1 MRIAVVGS
9 RTYPDMSLVKAL
21 IGRLHAHDPHHV
33 IVSGTKPPPEG
44 VKRYRA
50 DGVDETA
57 IREAERLGMRTV
69 VCEARRN
76 ELDAY
81 GKPMNNR
88 AYHKRN
94 GQIVAECDQLVAFWT
109 IKDGTASR
117 GTADTLQMALSE
129 GKIAKVYGT
138 AGEEISLE
146 RIGELVGNVL
156 GRKS

>member
-9 RTYPDMSLVKAL
+9 RTYPLMPLVKAL

-57 IREAERLGMRTV
+57 IREAERLGMKTV
-69 VCEARRN
+69 ICEAKRN

-94 GQIVAECDQLVAFWT
+94 GQIVAECDQLVAFY
-109 IKDGTASR
+109 DLVSR
-117 GTADTLQMALSE
+117 GTADTLEMALAA
-129 GKIAKVYGT
+129 GKIAKVYGA

>member
-1 MRIAVVGS
+1 VVGS
-9 RTYPDMSLVKAL
+9 RTYPLMPLVKAL

-69 VCEARRN
+69 VCEAKRN

-94 GQIVAECDQLVAFWT
+94 GQIVAECDQLVGFWDL
-109 IKDGTASR
+109 ISR
-117 GTADTLQMALSE
+117 GTADTLEMALAAQ
-129 GKIAKVYGT
+129 KVAKVYGV
-138 AGEEISLE
+138 AGEEINLE
-146 RIGELVGNVL
+146 RIGELVNNVL
-156 GRKS
+156 GRR